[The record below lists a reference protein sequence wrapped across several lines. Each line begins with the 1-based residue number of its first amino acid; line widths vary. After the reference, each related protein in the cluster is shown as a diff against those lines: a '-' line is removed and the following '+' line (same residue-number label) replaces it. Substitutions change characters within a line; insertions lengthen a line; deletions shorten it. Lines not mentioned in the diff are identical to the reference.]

1 MSLLRALVTLKKPR
15 NLKDTCT
22 VLKIKPNGYNSKF
35 LTKSQKEERRKK
47 YLSEIGKDKF
57 IDLIK
62 KSKIDIIEWKNR
74 PIVKEEKKEITIV
87 EGPAIFS
94 KDDGVVQVEIDK
106 KGILDDVNS
115 KINLENVEIEQE
127 KKVIL
132 KSIPKRGK
140 INKKEK
146 EMISPKDNIII
157 EESFIIAVQN
167 FLNSITN
174 SYENS
179 KNGLIDIIG
188 KDIPK
193 QEKYVDIVFD
203 YALNNGPTI
212 PLYAKVCR
220 DIDRTLVSKKEKTKS
235 AMRVK
240 LIDKCKKYFRNEP
253 KEEIITKLIYT
264 HVINNVNFIAE
275 LISSQMISKKVGVQC
290 INNLFEKYTATISNE
305 SKFTLCLLYI
315 DSIVTLLDKFC
326 TCVLYYQRSRI
337 RKDDLEKFEKDINE
351 LVEHLTKID
360 SSKCTNEIK
369 AKMQNIINKSQ
380 TGWAASPDEA
390 QQYEALNTLTSVSSA
405 SQNGHSRVQTISSNS
420 TEPISE
426 NKSINAIYNDILKL
440 KKHMTSNNKNT
451 ANNYSWKYIDK
462 AIMKDKIFF
471 SDILSSYIDAA
482 IIYRNNNSD
491 KFYSEEYIR
500 VIIEYYNHYFSQKEC
515 ERIVS
520 TVINRVRSIYEESI
534 DNFFIGEIMTCVI
547 YNLME
552 SQIFFMRDFDSLMDE
567 KKETIRCI
575 IGLMVDIA
583 MYNKEKKDKLI
594 KEVKYSKI
602 AKMNRDIMISFQ
614 NNNTI

>member
-35 LTKSQKEERRKK
+35 LTKSQKEERIKK

-157 EESFIIAVQN
+157 EESFIIEVQN

-193 QEKYVDIVFD
+193 QEKYADIVFE
-203 YALNNGPTI
+203 YALNNGTTI
-212 PLYAKVCR
+212 PLYEKV
-220 DIDRTLVSKKEKTKS
+220 
-235 AMRVK
+235 
-240 LIDKCKKYFRNEP
+240 
-253 KEEIITKLIYT
+253 
-264 HVINNVNFIAE
+264 
-275 LISSQMISKKVGVQC
+275 
-290 INNLFEKYTATISNE
+290 
-305 SKFTLCLLYI
+305 
-315 DSIVTLLDKFC
+315 
-326 TCVLYYQRSRI
+326 
-337 RKDDLEKFEKDINE
+337 
-351 LVEHLTKID
+351 
-360 SSKCTNEIK
+360 
-369 AKMQNIINKSQ
+369 
-380 TGWAASPDEA
+380 
-390 QQYEALNTLTSVSSA
+390 
-405 SQNGHSRVQTISSNS
+405 
-420 TEPISE
+420 
-426 NKSINAIYNDILKL
+426 
-440 KKHMTSNNKNT
+440 
-451 ANNYSWKYIDK
+451 
-462 AIMKDKIFF
+462 
-471 SDILSSYIDAA
+471 
-482 IIYRNNNSD
+482 
-491 KFYSEEYIR
+491 
-500 VIIEYYNHYFSQKEC
+500 
-515 ERIVS
+515 
-520 TVINRVRSIYEESI
+520 
-534 DNFFIGEIMTCVI
+534 
-547 YNLME
+547 
-552 SQIFFMRDFDSLMDE
+552 
-567 KKETIRCI
+567 
-575 IGLMVDIA
+575 
-583 MYNKEKKDKLI
+583 
-594 KEVKYSKI
+594 
-602 AKMNRDIMISFQ
+602 
-614 NNNTI
+614 

>member
-35 LTKSQKEERRKK
+35 LTKSQKEERIKK

-193 QEKYVDIVFD
+193 QEKYADIVFD

-220 DIDRTLVSKKEKTKS
+220 DIDRTLVPKKEKTKS

-290 INNLFEKYTATISNE
+290 INNLFEKYTATIS
-305 SKFTLCLLYI
+305 
-315 DSIVTLLDKFC
+315 
-326 TCVLYYQRSRI
+326 
-337 RKDDLEKFEKDINE
+337 
-351 LVEHLTKID
+351 
-360 SSKCTNEIK
+360 
-369 AKMQNIINKSQ
+369 KS
-380 TGWAASPDEA
+380 
-390 QQYEALNTLTSVSSA
+390 LNT
-405 SQNGHSRVQTISSNS
+405 NRCDN
-420 TEPISE
+420 
-426 NKSINAIYNDILKL
+426 INAILDIIASTSVTACQ
-440 KKHMTSNNKNT
+440 KK
-451 ANNYSWKYIDK
+451 IP
-462 AIMKDKIFF
+462 
-471 SDILSSYIDAA
+471 L
-482 IIYRNNNSD
+482 
-491 KFYSEEYIR
+491 
-500 VIIEYYNHYFSQKEC
+500 
-515 ERIVS
+515 
-520 TVINRVRSIYEESI
+520 
-534 DNFFIGEIMTCVI
+534 
-547 YNLME
+547 
-552 SQIFFMRDFDSLMDE
+552 
-567 KKETIRCI
+567 
-575 IGLMVDIA
+575 
-583 MYNKEKKDKLI
+583 
-594 KEVKYSKI
+594 
-602 AKMNRDIMISFQ
+602 
-614 NNNTI
+614 